1 MAEDYQKV
9 AALLSMDIQTHAM
22 AAASHPKLAEGLMAK
37 LEERRLLIINDDEYR
52 DRRYAAATTV
62 FNAKVTAVDAIRA
75 SGEEEGE

>member
-52 DRRYAAATTV
+52 DRRYDAATTV
-62 FNAKVTAVDAIRA
+62 FDAKVAAFKILKG
-75 SGEEEGE
+75 GE